1 MPRRGVEPPCLAA
14 QDPKSC
20 MSTIPPPGHEAILT
34 VNLTYS
40 YKVVKLPF
48 NMPNQTLS
56 PFSSQK
62 TETRNDPS
70 KAPGAM
76 GWINETAELIAGG
89 GGSFVNERPLTKQE
103 FQDIQQPP
111 ERRAGMPV
119 RGSIEFNQRLHQ
131 EITQISSARSKID
144 ALKAKRQE
152 VNTKIGIGN
161 TSYEDTVREDFTL
174 RVDVQT
180 DLNKAN
186 SKLNEEQLKAK
197 RETTIAQA
205 TGKVNRIAGADMKRD
220 FEDRNMGGPG

>member
-1 MPRRGVEPPCLAA
+1 M
-14 QDPKSC
+14 
-20 MSTIPPPGHEAILT
+20 T
-34 VNLTYS
+34 
-40 YKVVKLPF
+40 
-48 NMPNQTLS
+48 NQTLS

-62 TETRNDPS
+62 TETRKDPS

-76 GWINETAELIAGG
+76 GWINESLELIAGG
-89 GGSFVNERPLTKQE
+89 GGSFVNERPSTKQE
-103 FQDIQQPP
+103 FQDIQKQP
-111 ERRAGMPV
+111 EYRAGMPV
-119 RGSIEFNQRLHQ
+119 RGSIEFNQRLQVLPQ

-186 SKLNEEQLKAK
+186 SKLNEEQLKAR

-220 FEDRNMGGPG
+220 FEDRNMGSPG